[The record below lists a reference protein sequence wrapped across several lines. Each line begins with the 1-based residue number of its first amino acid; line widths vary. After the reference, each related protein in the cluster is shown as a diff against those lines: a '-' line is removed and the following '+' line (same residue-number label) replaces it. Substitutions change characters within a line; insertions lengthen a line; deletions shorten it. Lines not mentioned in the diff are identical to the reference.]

1 MTFDVSPQTI
11 AEIEQRMEDRAHPVC
26 TGHRLHPADTA
37 TYVDLPCGCQDVH
50 YADGTVC
57 FEHAHVDCDGTPE
70 ETR

>member
-1 MTFDVSPQTI
+1 MTTQTRPACTAHSRDLVSN
-11 AEIEQRMEDRAHPVC
+11 DRF
-26 TGHRLHPADTA
+26 
-37 TYVDLPCGCQDVH
+37 TYVELPCGCQDVR

>member
-1 MTFDVSPQTI
+1 MTTCCGQAGWAAGLDY
-11 AEIEQRMEDRAHPVC
+11 E
-26 TGHRLHPADTA
+26 L
-37 TYVDLPCGCQDVH
+37 VDLPCGCQDVH